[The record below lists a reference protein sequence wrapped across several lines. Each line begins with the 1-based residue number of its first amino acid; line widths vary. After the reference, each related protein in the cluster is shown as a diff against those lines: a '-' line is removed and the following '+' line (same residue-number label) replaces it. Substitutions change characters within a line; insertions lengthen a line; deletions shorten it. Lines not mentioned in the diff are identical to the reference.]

1 MIPVNRVM
9 RVAFINLK
17 NRMFIEYLVDTES
30 YKEAEEIARRQAN
43 QDSVD
48 FNVYDVV
55 SIADVPIL
63 KGA

>member
-1 MIPVNRVM
+1 MK
-9 RVAFINLK
+9 VAFINLQNK
-17 NRMFIEYLVDTES
+17 LFIEYLVDTEN

>member
-1 MIPVNRVM
+1 MNRVM

-30 YKEAEEIARRQAN
+30 YKEAEEIARRQAA